1 MFSEKKVRDPDEPL
15 QYFGTEVEK
24 IRATPAPPPRPE
36 YSPYIVHVS
45 LMAFL
50 IYFCM
55 LREENDIDDLL
66 KRDLFD
72 HFGEEASRLKKAY
85 DYNIKHNLP
94 TTEIVNRLRELG
106 APVPPTM
113 R

>member
-24 IRATPAPPPRPE
+24 IRSTPAPPPRPE

-45 LMAFL
+45 LMVFL